1 MQILIWTV
9 VFLFING
16 VATSLLNSIGKEVSV
31 TKIYLIAAIF
41 NIVLNFLT
49 IPVWSYIGASIT
61 TVLSEILILIL
72 MMYSISKTEYKPD
85 LSLLKTVLKLII
97 CGIILAIVLYL
108 ANVSFW
114 LAIPVGLIVYLAS
127 LFITHTIDDTDKYI
141 INELLNR

>member
-1 MQILIWTV
+1 
-9 VFLFING
+9 
-16 VATSLLNSIGKEVSV
+16 
-31 TKIYLIAAIF
+31 
-41 NIVLNFLT
+41 
-49 IPVWSYIGASIT
+49 
-61 TVLSEILILIL
+61 

-85 LSLLKTVLKLII
+85 LSLITTVLKLII